1 MILANILHRKTRTL
15 LCIAGVSLGVVLV
28 VVTAG
33 LVNGF
38 LSKQAERNSAVSAEL
53 MIRPAG
59 RDFGLG
65 FELTAA
71 PSLPVSMIESLKS
84 VEGVSDAVAVAQYLQ
99 ANHLIDGIDYESF
112 TRVSDARV
120 VEGRPAVEGDEVMV
134 DAVLQRNWKLKP
146 GDEIE
151 LFDTRFKV
159 VGIYAPESLARFKVP
174 LSTMQRYL
182 NRPGLCSM
190 VLVKAA
196 DTSRQEEIA
205 ARIRE
210 RFSELG
216 VIETRDLPRL
226 FARGTPALQTFL
238 RVVVGL
244 AATVS
249 ILVILLAMY
258 TTITERTRQ
267 IGILKSLGASKLWI
281 ATEIE
286 KEALLITLAGAL
298 AGFIVSVTV
307 GFVIENLTSLKVDFN
322 IGWFVYSLLI
332 SIASGAMG
340 ALYPALRAANQ
351 DPVKALGYE

>member
-1 MILANILHRKTRTL
+1 MIIANILHRKLRTL
-15 LCIAGVSLGVVLV
+15 LSAIGVSLGVVLV

-38 LSKQAERNSAVSAEL
+38 LTKQAERNSAVRAEL
-53 MIRPAG
+53 MIRPVG

-71 PSLPVSMIESLKS
+71 PSLPVSIIESINS
-84 VEGVSDAVAVAQYLQ
+84 VEGVTDAVPVAQYLQ
-99 ANHLIDGIDYESF
+99 SNHLVDGVEYESF
-112 TRVSDARV
+112 TRASDARII
-120 VEGRPAVEGDEVMV
+120 EGRPAMEGDEVMV
-134 DAVLQRNWKLKP
+134 DTVLQRSWKIKP
-146 GDEIE
+146 GDNIE
-151 LFDTRFKV
+151 LLDSKFKV

-174 LSTMQRYL
+174 LLTMQNYL

-190 VLVKAA
+190 VLVKIA
-196 DTSRQEEIA
+196 DNANQEDVA
-205 ARIRE
+205 ARIRAQ
-210 RFSELG
+210 FSDLA

-226 FARGTPALQTFL
+226 FAQGTPALQTFM

-258 TTITERTRQ
+258 TTIIERTRQ

-286 KEALLITLAGAL
+286 KEALIISFVGAL
-298 AGFIVSVTV
+298 TGFAISIAI
-307 GFVIENLTSLKVDFN
+307 GFTIEKLTSLRVDLN
-322 IGWFVYSLLI
+322 IKWFAYSLLI
-332 SIASGAMG
+332 SILSGAVG
-340 ALYPALRAANQ
+340 ALYPALRAASQ
-351 DPVKALGYE
+351 DPVKALSYE